1 MGNSGKDAFLL
12 SEPHLMIAL
21 FSLFKIQKFN
31 KGKDCNLVI
40 EDVACVT
47 VGEKENI
54 DFSTF
59 FFPIVG

>member
-1 MGNSGKDAFLL
+1 
-12 SEPHLMIAL
+12 MIAL

-47 VGEKENI
+47 LGGKENV
-54 DFSTF
+54 DFFTPF
-59 FFPIVG
+59 FFFFFSSLARMGLVF